1 MKKAKQE
8 DEGNNSRISDLPKD
22 ILHRILYFLSQ
33 EDAVRTSLLSKSWR
47 YVWCT
52 RPNLDFS
59 DNNFKGNKNNFLSVV
74 DKTLQLYRDQNLC
87 LEEFHLSI
95 SLTYYWDCTS
105 VPFLDKWIPLLATMG
120 VKEFRLS
127 VVSNHGSRM
136 TRNLPSVVYKAESL
150 NLLRLERCNLV
161 QNIPEKIPFVR
172 LQVLRLQTVS
182 IEQEIFDKII
192 SSCPLLTDMWFQECK
207 GLTTIKLET
216 KLHKHLKHFT
226 FISNDRYI
234 EEKRCIEID
243 IPTLET
249 IKINGS
255 KIRVNI
261 RKFGN
266 LKSLTLKRVEFYSN
280 NSIEQSHQLLIDD
293 APNMEYFY
301 YSGCFIP
308 SISSAPNCRES
319 YFKLFIWDDD
329 DDVEDSQSWFPRLSK
344 LLQALR
350 HSEISLNIFHHSVE
364 NIPHVRHDVINGGDN
379 NKPVAMEH
387 LRLSS
392 DHVRSL
398 MPLLNGLFCICRPR
412 NVDPKWL
419 EVGPEYKESERKELS
434 EFWFEIQ
441 EMRESGNRE
450 IWQEDLED
458 LNIESFDS
466 SRKKWQ
472 PFLHATRLS
481 EESAFFPD
489 FGRMRLRLKWRESL

>member
-1 MKKAKQE
+1 MKKAKRE
-8 DEGNNSRISDLPKD
+8 DEGNNSRISNLPKD
-22 ILHRILYFLSQ
+22 ILHRILYFHSQ
-33 EDAVRTSLLSKSWR
+33 EDAARTSLLSKSWR

-87 LEEFHLSI
+87 LMEFHLSI
-95 SLTYYWDCTS
+95 SLTYNWDSTS
-105 VPFLDKWIPLLATMG
+105 VPFLEKWIPLLAIMG
-120 VKEFRLS
+120 VKEFRFS
-127 VVSNHGSRM
+127 IFSNHGFRM
-136 TRNLPSVVYKAESL
+136 MRNLPSVVYKAESL
-150 NLLRLERCNLV
+150 NFLRLERCNLV
-161 QNIPEKIPFVR
+161 QYIPENIPFVR

-192 SSCPLLTDMWFQECK
+192 SSCPLLTTMWFQECK

-266 LKSLTLKRVEFYSN
+266 LKSLTLKRVEIYSN

-301 YSGCFIP
+301 YSGTLIP

-319 YFKLFIWDDD
+319 YLKLFIWDDD

-350 HSEISLNIFHHSVE
+350 GSEISLNIFHHSVE
-364 NIPHVRHDVINGGDN
+364 NMPYVRHDVDN
-379 NKPVAMEH
+379 NKAVAMEK

-392 DHVRSL
+392 DHVRSF

-441 EMRESGNRE
+441 EMRVSGNRE
-450 IWQEDLED
+450 IWKEDLED
-458 LNIESFDS
+458 LTVESFDS
-466 SRKKWQ
+466 RRKIWH